1 MLYSELHELTGN
13 RCTQAEY
20 DAINAVYMELEEMS
34 KEDAAKLWK
43 KLFYARWE
51 ARKAQEQAEKESR
64 EISNLAKM
72 NEWDAFLTLPNGK
85 SVWYEVIT
93 KRGAG
98 FTNTRVFYTTIGL
111 KEVAIAYQTKDFIK
125 PTEGNPFKLTRN
137 GVLIEA

>member
-1 MLYSELHELTGN
+1 MLYSELNKLTGN

-20 DAINAVYMELEEMS
+20 DAINAIYMELDEMT

-43 KLFYARWE
+43 KLFLPRWK
-51 ARKAQEQAEKESR
+51 ARKEKEEKESR

-72 NEWDAFLTLPNGK
+72 EEWEHSKILPNGK
-85 SVWYEVIT
+85 GVWVEVT
-93 KRGAG
+93 DKRWDG
-98 FTNTRVFYTTIGL
+98 FFSHRVFYTVQNM
-111 KEVAIAYQTKDFIK
+111 KKVAIAYQTQTYIK